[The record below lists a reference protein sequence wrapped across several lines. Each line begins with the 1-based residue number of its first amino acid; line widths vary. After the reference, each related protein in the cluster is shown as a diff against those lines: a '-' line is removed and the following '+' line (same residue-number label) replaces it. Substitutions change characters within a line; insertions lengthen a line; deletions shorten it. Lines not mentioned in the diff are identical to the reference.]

1 MFSMFIFLFSFL
13 VVVFPVIIFFKKIP
27 RNVKLVEFLGV
38 ELMFYPLLSLSSPQN
53 YRSYLPFSQSP
64 FILLIVFIVGAIL
77 FVFGFRLEERK
88 VEQIFSAKS
97 LRELRNTII
106 ILFMLWIGSSTI
118 LNIQLFWLLGIL
130 YVSVLDI
137 LITVSMFL
145 LIFLVFYR
153 KNYRAASYLTF
164 SASMAS
170 FLLSIFPLTIPLNPN
185 MIGKV
190 FDIEAIFWGLIF
202 FTAFIILRKAVKKT

>member
-1 MFSMFIFLFSFL
+1 
-13 VVVFPVIIFFKKIP
+13 
-27 RNVKLVEFLGV
+27 V

-53 YRSYLPFSQSP
+53 YRNYLPFSQSS
-64 FILLIVFIVGAIL
+64 FILLVIFIVGTIL
-77 FVFGFRLEERK
+77 FIFGLRLEERK

-97 LRELRNTII
+97 LRELRNAII

-118 LNIQLFWLLGIL
+118 LNIQLFWFLGIL

-164 SASMAS
+164 SASIFS

-185 MIGKV
+185 MTGKV

>member
-1 MFSMFIFLFSFL
+1 MFIFLFSFL

-137 LITVSMFL
+137 LIIT
-145 LIFLVFYR
+145 
-153 KNYRAASYLTF
+153 
-164 SASMAS
+164 
-170 FLLSIFPLTIPLNPN
+170 
-185 MIGKV
+185 
-190 FDIEAIFWGLIF
+190 
-202 FTAFIILRKAVKKT
+202 